1 MTSQRTDSSESPIT
15 VRSRRI
21 DLELRHTFR
30 LARGASDSRQNLLL
44 ELEQDGLVGLGEA
57 APIARYGQDWKSAAA
72 AVDQMV
78 TRLGQL
84 SQLEAYRHAVPSVAE
99 KGQPAAQAALD
110 MAVWDLAGKRLGVPI
125 WRLLGLDRDR
135 VPATSFTLG
144 LDDPETMVRKTR
156 EVSGFRSLKVKLGG
170 PDDRGAIEAVRSV
183 SDLPLRIDAN
193 EGWTLKEART
203 NIQWLAKLGVELI
216 EQPLPAEDLAGH
228 KELRRTS
235 PVPIF
240 ADESVSVAADIPRI
254 AESFDGINIKLMKC
268 GGLGEALRMIAT
280 ARAHG
285 LKIMLGCM
293 VESSL
298 ATTAAAQLSPL
309 VDYADLDGSFLVS
322 NDPFVGARLEDGCLR
337 PPDGPGLGVTPC

>member
-1 MTSQRTDSSESPIT
+1 LRRHRTDSRKLPIT

-30 LARGASDSRQNLLL
+30 LARGASDSRQNLIV

-57 APIARYGQDWKSAAA
+57 APIARYEQDWKSAAA
-72 AVDQMV
+72 AVDVMV
-78 TRLGQL
+78 ARLDD
-84 SQLEAYRHAVPSVAE
+84 LEAYREAVPRVGVA
-99 KGQPAAQAALD
+99 GQPAAQAALD
-110 MAVWDLAGKRLGVPI
+110 MAVWDLAGKRLGAPI

-144 LDDPETMVRKTR
+144 LDDPAAMVRKVR

-170 PDDRGAIEAVRSV
+170 PDDRAAIEAVRSV
-183 SDLPLRIDAN
+183 TDLPLRIDAN
-193 EGWTLKEART
+193 EGWTLKEAHA
-203 NIQWLAKLGVELI
+203 NIEWLAKLGVELV

-228 KELRRTS
+228 KELRRFS

-268 GGLGEALRMIAT
+268 GGLAEALRMIAT
-280 ARAHG
+280 AKAHN
-285 LKIMLGCM
+285 LKVMLGCM

-298 ATTAAAQLSPL
+298 ATTAAAQISPL
-309 VDYADLDGSFLVS
+309 VDYTDLDGSFLVS

-337 PPDGPGLGVTPC
+337 PPNASGLGVTPC